1 MAMRSGWSVCAVVV
15 VAAALL
21 LSCGSGKA
29 GFIYVANQGSNPG
42 AVTTFAFG
50 LSNGLLNVAN
60 DVLSPVGKPAPT
72 GAQPTALIFNP
83 DQTFAYVANTASSDI
98 SSYTVNHDG
107 SLAPMSGTTSIVGH
121 NTPAAH
127 PVALATDAGGHF
139 LFVANQGSASST
151 PRIPG
156 NIAVFAIGTG
166 GDLSPIAC
174 SSATPDCWLVSV
186 PVPPGASY
194 LPTPSALTVS
204 NQGNFLYVT
213 DAANG
218 TVVGYPFDPTSGALE
233 SPLAS
238 TPVTVGTTPSAV
250 FSPPTTGATFL
261 YVANSG
267 SGDIYGFQVL
277 SDGTLLPNATLKTSS
292 GIGPIAMLSD
302 PQARYLYALDNVSN
316 LVFEF
321 RINAV
326 TGQLTPLT
334 PPSAS
339 TGANP
344 VSFTLRSDG
353 TVNGNF
359 WLFTSNFTANSVSTF
374 LLTSTTGV
382 LSALPQQIS
391 PQAPFGIASR

>member
-1 MAMRSGWSVCAVVV
+1 MSMRSGWACAVAVA
-15 VAAALL
+15 AAALL
-21 LSCGSGKA
+21 VSCGSGA
-29 GFIYVANQGSNPG
+29 TGYLYVVNQGSNPG

-50 LSNGLLNVAN
+50 LSNGQLNVAN
-60 DVLSPVGKPAPT
+60 DVLEPVGAPAPT
-72 GAQPTALIFNP
+72 GAQPTAVIFNP
-83 DQTFAYVANTASSDI
+83 AQTFAYVANTASNDI

-107 SLAPMSGTTSIVGH
+107 SLAPMSGTTSIVGQK
-121 NTPAAH
+121 TPAAR
-127 PVALATDAGGHF
+127 PVALATDLAGHF
-139 LFVANQGSASST
+139 LFVANQGSPSST
-151 PRIPG
+151 PPIPG
-156 NIAVFAIGTG
+156 NIAVFTIGTG
-166 GDLSPIAC
+166 GNLSPIAC
-174 SSATPDCWLVSV
+174 PAATPDCWLVPV

-213 DAANG
+213 DSANG
-218 TVVGYPFDPTSGALE
+218 TVVGYPFDPSSGTVQ

-238 TPVTVGTTPSAV
+238 TPVTVGTTPSGL

-261 YVANSG
+261 YVTNSG
-267 SGDIYGFQVL
+267 SGNIYGFQVL
-277 SDGTLLPNATLKTSS
+277 SDGTLLPNATLITSA
-292 GIGPIAMLSD
+292 GIAPLAMLSD
-302 PQARYLYALDNVSN
+302 PQARYLYVLDNVSS

-321 RINAV
+321 RLNAV
-326 TGQLTPLT
+326 TGLLTPLS

-359 WLFTSNFTANSVSTF
+359 WLFTSNFTSNTVSTF

-382 LSALPQQIS
+382 LSPQPQQIT
-391 PQAPFGIASR
+391 PQAPYGIASR